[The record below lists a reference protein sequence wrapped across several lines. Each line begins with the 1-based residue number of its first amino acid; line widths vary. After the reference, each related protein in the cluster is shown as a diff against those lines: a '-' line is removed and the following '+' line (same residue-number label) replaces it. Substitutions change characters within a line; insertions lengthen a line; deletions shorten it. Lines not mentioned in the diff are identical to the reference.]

1 MPNWCYNR
9 VSIGCETEEM
19 AEEIL
24 EFLKDHEQVCEIHD
38 GYADGIDVWLEFE
51 SRWAPAEDAFIE
63 IQDKWGD
70 EITISWFYDEPGM
83 QLAGYLGDGQ

>member
-9 VSIGCETEEM
+9 VSIGCDTEET

-38 GYADGIDVWLEFE
+38 AYADGVDVWMEFE
-51 SRWAPAEDAFIE
+51 SRWAPAEDAWIDLQE
-63 IQDKWGD
+63 KWG
-70 EITISWFYDEPGM
+70 ESLAISWFYDEPGM
-83 QLAGYLGDGQ
+83 QLAGYLGA